1 MIRSGI
7 VRIGFGLLLLTGPA
21 SAQEPKVPRPEHPRP
36 DAMRT
41 RWANLNGRWDFR
53 FDAQDQGLRE
63 GWEKPGVA
71 GYNQTIVVPFPWES
85 ELSGIHQI
93 QGAPKVGW
101 YRRRFRIPTEFPEGE
116 RVWLRFGA
124 VDWRADVWINGRKV
138 AEHEGGYTPFEAD
151 ITDAVERGDENVIA
165 VRALDTTDPS
175 LPTGKQVGWY
185 TPSSGIWQTVW
196 LESRPKAYI
205 ADFRLVT
212 KIAPA
217 SVHVKADIAG
227 LDQRKYQIALRTKDL
242 GVKEVSKTFE
252 PALRPAG
259 TRGLGKSTDAV
270 ELEAVVKDARL
281 WTPEAPELYEAT
293 LELKDEA
300 GKVIDTI
307 ETYFGLRSISRGRY
321 GDAPYE
327 RILLNG
333 KPIYL
338 RAALDQSFNPKGLY
352 TAPDDDFLKQD
363 LILAKMMGLNGL
375 RIHIKPDE
383 PRRLYWADRIGVLI
397 LEDMP
402 NTWRQSPVAR
412 RAWEQTMREAVA
424 RDRNHPSI
432 IAWVA
437 FNETWG
443 LGKPEDYKKDR
454 DTQGWVAKMVELI
467 RELDGHERL
476 VEDNSPCNYDH
487 IAQNDLNSWH
497 FYIDDHEKAR
507 RHIEEVVSRT
517 TPGSDFNYC
526 PGISQ
531 SNLPLINSE
540 YGAVSAGGGDR
551 DISWGLRDLTTQLRR
566 HPKIQGFVYTEL
578 TDIEW
583 EHNGLAN
590 YDRTPKVFGYDT
602 WLPDMRPGE
611 LLGADFIGYDVP
623 PAIVGKP
630 GETIS
635 VPIFVSHFSD
645 RSHPVK
651 VRWWV
656 SGYDSRAD
664 LRSVVEPRSFPIN
677 WRPYDVINL
686 EPLKITLP
694 DYPFVG
700 AIALTLRDEENHR
713 FAANFVNL
721 VVKPDRPLPR
731 IQRRGD
737 RDVTIRFAPRDFA
750 QQEWPEKAE
759 WPSGKV
765 YGRGKGFF
773 EYRIEVPPAVVKAHP
788 ESFYYLFQAGSKA
801 KRERVDWP
809 ARANRQDYP
818 QTDQNRTW
826 SSTLE
831 ISVNG
836 RPVDRITLPDDS
848 ADARGVLSHLAGA
861 EPGSHG
867 ELVDGMVVL
876 TDRDR
881 AVLAAGE
888 PMILRLAVPN
898 NAPQQGGLCLF
909 GATTGEMPLDPTIE
923 IHTRD
928 ALPKDLLVDPNRSR
942 AVPAGP

>member
-1 MIRSGI
+1 
-7 VRIGFGLLLLTGPA
+7 
-21 SAQEPKVPRPEHPRP
+21 
-36 DAMRT
+36 
-41 RWANLNGRWDFR
+41 
-53 FDAQDQGLRE
+53 
-63 GWEKPGVA
+63 
-71 GYNQTIVVPFPWES
+71 
-85 ELSGIHQI
+85 
-93 QGAPKVGW
+93 
-101 YRRRFRIPTEFPEGE
+101 
-116 RVWLRFGA
+116 
-124 VDWRADVWINGRKV
+124 
-138 AEHEGGYTPFEAD
+138 
-151 ITDAVERGDENVIA
+151 
-165 VRALDTTDPS
+165 
-175 LPTGKQVGWY
+175 
-185 TPSSGIWQTVW
+185 
-196 LESRPKAYI
+196 
-205 ADFRLVT
+205 
-212 KIAPA
+212 
-217 SVHVKADIAG
+217 
-227 LDQRKYQIALRTKDL
+227 
-242 GVKEVSKTFE
+242 
-252 PALRPAG
+252 
-259 TRGLGKSTDAV
+259 
-270 ELEAVVKDARL
+270 
-281 WTPEAPELYEAT
+281 
-293 LELKDEA
+293 
-300 GKVIDTI
+300 
-307 ETYFGLRSISRGRY
+307 
-321 GDAPYE
+321 
-327 RILLNG
+327 
-333 KPIYL
+333 
-338 RAALDQSFNPKGLY
+338 
-352 TAPDDDFLKQD
+352 
-363 LILAKMMGLNGL
+363 
-375 RIHIKPDE
+375 
-383 PRRLYWADRIGVLI
+383 
-397 LEDMP
+397 
-402 NTWRQSPVAR
+402 
-412 RAWEQTMREAVA
+412 
-424 RDRNHPSI
+424 
-432 IAWVA
+432 
-437 FNETWG
+437 
-443 LGKPEDYKKDR
+443 
-454 DTQGWVAKMVELI
+454 MVELI

-487 IAQNDLNSWH
+487 IAENDLNSWH
-497 FYIDDHEKAR
+497 FYIDDHAKAR
-507 RHIEEVVSRT
+507 RHIEDVVART
-517 TPGSDFNYC
+517 KPGSDFNYC
-526 PGISQ
+526 PGVSQ

-602 WLPDMRPGE
+602 WLPDLRPGE
-611 LLGADFIGYDVP
+611 LLGADFIGYDAP

-664 LRSVVEPRSFPIN
+664 IRTVVEPQSFPID
-677 WRPYDVINL
+677 WRQYDVVNL

-713 FAANFVNL
+713 FASNFVNL

-737 RDVTIRFAPRDFA
+737 HDVTIRFAPRDFA
-750 QQEWPEKAE
+750 RQDWSEKANA
-759 WPSGKV
+759 PAGKV

-773 EYRIEVPPAVVKAHP
+773 EYRIEVPRTVAKAHP
-788 ESFYYLFQAGSKA
+788 ESFYYLFQAGSKS

-809 ARANRQDYP
+809 ERVNRQDYP
-818 QTDQNRTW
+818 QTDQDRTW

-867 ELVDGMVVL
+867 ELVDGMIVL

-881 AVLAAGE
+881 AGLAAGE
-888 PMILRLAVPN
+888 PMILRLAVPD
-898 NAPQQGGLCLF
+898 NAPQKGGLCLF
-909 GATTGEMPLDPTIE
+909 GANTGEMPLDPTIE

-928 ALPKDLLVDPNRSR
+928 PLPKDLLVDPNRTL